1 MEVLLT
7 KDVENVGNAGEIKS
21 VANGYARNYLI
32 PRGLA
37 VVATAGARR
46 QAEQIRKAGEAR
58 RQKAQRAAQSL
69 AERIAGLELR
79 FKMRAG
85 ENDKLYGSVTATDI
99 AEKIS
104 EAIGEEI
111 DKRRLQLDHSLREL
125 GIYQVGVKLLGD
137 IVPEVTVKV
146 EPEGEVENS
155 ETPPAVETE

>member
-1 MEVLLT
+1 MEVLLM

-46 QAEQIRKAGEAR
+46 QAEQIRKAAEAR
-58 RQKAQRAAQSL
+58 RQKAMHAAQSL
-69 AERIAGLELR
+69 AERIAGLELV
-79 FKMRAG
+79 FEMRAG
-85 ENDKLYGSVTATDI
+85 ENDKLYGSVTAADI

-104 EAIGEEI
+104 QAVGEEI

-125 GIYQVGVKLLGD
+125 GVYQVGVKLLGD

-146 EPEGEVENS
+146 EAEGVEANADAVPAA
-155 ETPPAVETE
+155 ETA